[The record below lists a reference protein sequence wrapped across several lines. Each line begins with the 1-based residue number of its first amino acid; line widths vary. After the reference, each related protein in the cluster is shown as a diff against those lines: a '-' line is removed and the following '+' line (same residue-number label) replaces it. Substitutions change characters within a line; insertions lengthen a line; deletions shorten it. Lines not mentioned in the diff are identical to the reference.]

1 MTRIPDDVRR
11 GLKAAA
17 RKCRNLIKEIATRST
32 AFARPDRRDANAL
45 LERIR
50 RRHEALGLIDVSEA
64 TLRKLRNDG
73 RP

>member
-1 MTRIPDDVRR
+1 MTRIPDDVLDK
-11 GLKAAA
+11 LKTAVRKCGRLIGRIAA
-17 RKCRNLIKEIATRST
+17 RSI

-50 RRHEALGLIDVSEA
+50 RRHEELGPMDVSEA
-64 TLRKLRNDG
+64 ALRKLRNEG